1 MKLPTFHPRRRDVPL
16 SQRSGTIRV
25 EGVTKAFRGHEVL
38 RGVDLEV
45 AKGESLVIIG
55 KSGGGKSV
63 LLKMLIGLL
72 QPDSGKVFVDDAEL
86 TAMNKRELYE
96 MRKRFGMLFQSAALF
111 DSMTVGENVAIGLRE
126 HTRKSEKVIRQ
137 IVLNTLANVGL
148 ENVENLKPAALS
160 GGMKKRVG
168 LARALAMD
176 PDFMLYDEP
185 TTGLD
190 PLTGDVIND
199 LIVSLREQYDVTSVA
214 VTHDMKSA
222 FKIAHSIAMI
232 HEGRIIFRGSVEE
245 TQQTDNEIV
254 RNFVTGGEG

>member
-1 MKLPTFHPRRRDVPL
+1 MKLPTFHPRRREVPL
-16 SQRSGTIRV
+16 AQRSGTIRI
-25 EGVTKAFRGHEVL
+25 EGVTKAFRGHQVL

-63 LLKMLIGLL
+63 LLKLLIGLL
-72 QPDSGKVFVDDAEL
+72 QPDSGKIFVDDLEL

-96 MRKRFGMLFQSAALF
+96 VRKRFGMLFQGAALF
-111 DSMTVGENVAIGLRE
+111 DSMTVGENVAIALRE
-126 HTRKSEKVIRQ
+126 HTRKSEKVIQ
-137 IVLNTLANVGL
+137 KIVHDTLTNVGL

-245 TQQTDNEIV
+245 IQETDNDIV